1 METTLQRIWAQCLGV
16 SSIDPKANFF
26 ELGGDSLIAISVAMT
41 AANEGLDLTPQDLY
55 ENPTV
60 AALAKAVV
68 ARYVAGGL
76 ARQSPDEVTH
86 PPVPPN
92 IEYFLEHGLR
102 DAGRWR
108 IPLILQLSP
117 AVHIED
123 IRAVLTAVSNQHDA
137 LRLRI
142 VQRAGT
148 WEQHV
153 GEPGEFT
160 ELTTRELADG
170 ISPAS
175 PQERDAVLDIL
186 NEQIRGQDLSSPPLT
201 ATHVRGVPGG
211 PCYLA
216 ISVHAIVGDNA
227 SRDILLTDIFT
238 AFGQRLAG
246 QDIALQPATM
256 SWREWSQRCAALA
269 THPAVLESRDFWLET
284 ATKATLRMAG
294 QVSQPPAVDDLVRLS
309 STLTVAETTEID
321 DVRRR
326 LRVPIDE
333 ILLAALGRTIA
344 ATVADGAVAVDLG
357 GPGRSVLKPDVDL
370 RRTVGWFTTVYP
382 VALTCSK
389 GDAGSARQLLDD
401 VHNTVQAVPHYG
413 IGYGLLRYMY
423 APTARLLGASPPAD
437 IFFSYLGT
445 IPELPAVP
453 ADDAPVTLDTDTAM
467 PVREAVPGL
476 GHAVELRVYRFAG
489 AMHLDWWYDTRRL
502 GPTAVESLADRFS
515 TALIELTREAI
526 AEDEMDSG
534 SEELALVD
542 LSSTDAGIGEANAQH
557 R

>member
-1 METTLQRIWAQCLGV
+1 
-16 SSIDPKANFF
+16 
-26 ELGGDSLIAISVAMT
+26 MT

-55 ENPTV
+55 QNQTV
-60 AALAKAVV
+60 AALAKTLI
-68 ARYVAGGL
+68 ARYAAGGL
-76 ARQSPDEVTH
+76 ARQSPNDVVH

-92 IEYFLEHGLR
+92 IEHFLAHGLR
-102 DAGRWR
+102 EAGRWR
-108 IPLILQLSP
+108 IPLILRLRPDLQ
-117 AVHIED
+117 VED
-123 IRAVLTAVSNQHDA
+123 IRAVLTAVTNQHDA

-142 VQRAGT
+142 AERAGT
-148 WEQHV
+148 WEQHI
-153 GEPGEFT
+153 GDPQEFT
-160 ELTTRELADG
+160 ELGKHSLPDDVQPG
-170 ISPAS
+170 SS
-175 PQERDAVLDIL
+175 QEREALFEIVKG
-186 NEQIRGQDLSSPPLT
+186 QIRAQDLSRQPMT
-201 ATHVRGVPGG
+201 ASYIRGAADG

-216 ISVHAIVGDNA
+216 ISVHGIVGDNA

-238 AFGQRLAG
+238 ALGQRLAG
-246 QDIALQPATM
+246 EEIALQPVTTP
-256 SWREWSQRCAALA
+256 WREWSQRCAGLA
-269 THPAVLESRDFWLET
+269 AHPAVLESRDFWLET
-284 ATKATLRMAG
+284 AAKATLRMAG

-321 DVRRR
+321 DARRR
-326 LRVPIDE
+326 LRAPIEE

-344 ATVADGAVAVDLG
+344 ATVGDGSLAVDLG

-382 VALTCSK
+382 VALACAKSQ
-389 GDAGSARQLLDD
+389 DASARQLMDD
-401 VHNTVQAVPHYG
+401 VHDTLNAVPHHG

-423 APTARLLGASPPAD
+423 APTARLLAATPPAD
-437 IFFSYLGT
+437 IFFSYVGT
-445 IPELPAVP
+445 IPDLPSVP
-453 ADDAPVTLDTDTAM
+453 AGDAPIQFDADTAM
-467 PVREAVPGL
+467 PVRETIPGL

>member
-1 METTLQRIWAQCLGV
+1 
-16 SSIDPKANFF
+16 
-26 ELGGDSLIAISVAMT
+26 
-41 AANEGLDLTPQDLY
+41 
-55 ENPTV
+55 
-60 AALAKAVV
+60 
-68 ARYVAGGL
+68 ARYAAGGL
-76 ARQSPDEVTH
+76 ARQSSNDVVH
-86 PPVPPN
+86 PPLPPN
-92 IEYFLEHGLR
+92 IEHFLEHGLAE
-102 DAGRWR
+102 AGRWR
-108 IPLILQLSP
+108 VPVILRLSP
-117 AVHIED
+117 DVQVED
-123 IRAVLTAVSNQHDA
+123 IRSVLTAVTNHHDA

-148 WEQHV
+148 WEQHI
-153 GEPGEFT
+153 GEPQEFAD
-160 ELTTRELADG
+160 LATRSLPDG

-175 PQERDAVLDIL
+175 PQEQDAVLDIL
-186 NEQIRGQDLSSPPLT
+186 NEQIRGHDLLSPPLT

-284 ATKATLRMAG
+284 AAKATLRMAA

-344 ATVADGAVAVDLG
+344 ATVGDGAVAVDLG

-467 PVREAVPGL
+467 LVREAVPGL